1 MKTLTI
7 APGPHINDWFV
18 AAKLTPHSAELP
30 GHAAECQTMAACL
43 IRPHQG
49 TVRSDGVPVV
59 GGGQASRRETLGRA
73 AIVGWAEVITPTA
86 KQLVGIVLAIA
97 IAFVSAGAF
106 GISAAE
112 HSATQ
117 VPTKHFTTSNGDF
130 RLDDHQRLRRILL
143 GQGIELPL
151 R

>member
-1 MKTLTI
+1 MRLNARKWLPVWSGLI
-7 APGPHINDWFV
+7 KEQYEAMAFQWLVVAKQVEGRRWGAP
-18 AAKLTPHSAELP
+18 
-30 GHAAECQTMAACL
+30 
-43 IRPHQG
+43 
-49 TVRSDGVPVV
+49 
-59 GGGQASRRETLGRA
+59 
-73 AIVGWAEVITPTA
+73 IVGWAEVITPTA

-97 IAFVSAGAF
+97 MAFVSAAAF

-130 RLDDHQRLRRILL
+130 RLADHQRLRKILL
-143 GQGIELPL
+143 GQEGIELPL